1 MIRKTEFTFLFV
13 LVTLNLQQQFLVA
26 TNPLNWSVESD
37 RISSCGIVLCV
48 VFVFQYVDTES
59 TVRNMV
65 ESVTIAVQDIRD
77 LMDLDIRIKK

>member
-1 MIRKTEFTFLFV
+1 MELY
-13 LVTLNLQQQFLVA
+13 
-26 TNPLNWSVESD
+26 
-37 RISSCGIVLCV
+37 CV

-65 ESVTIAVQDIRD
+65 ESVTIAVQDIPD